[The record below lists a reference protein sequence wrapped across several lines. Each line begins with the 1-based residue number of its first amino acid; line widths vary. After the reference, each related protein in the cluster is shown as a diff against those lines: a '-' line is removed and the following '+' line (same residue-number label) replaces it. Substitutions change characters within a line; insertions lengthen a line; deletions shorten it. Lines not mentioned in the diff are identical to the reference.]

1 MLETNIKQN
10 HFFYCTFNA
19 KSHCYCLIVQLLHV
33 TVSPGIPFLNG
44 YFHFQHFYIFKD
56 TNLRFV
62 VIGGGVCVCV
72 WGLKCSCRSR
82 WRCVWGEWWDG
93 SGTKPAL
100 SLPSQS
106 GKPRQIILELTAT
119 KIEWAWFPLFCVC
132 VHALPFFLVSVCLS
146 HSLPLSFP
154 PAVIFV
160 LFAHSP
166 NPILA
171 WLLAYLLY
179 YQTSVFLGKWTC
191 ECRCVRECVSVWMFH
206 VSEWPHPIDLWR
218 NRLQTL
224 NPRLAQRS
232 FQGSAHFFVCL
243 MFLGASSKCN
253 CLYIGASPI
262 FLIYNFTDRLKK
274 SQGYTYVWKLLLFQ
288 TTVSDSSLRLS
299 V

>member
-1 MLETNIKQN
+1 MPN
-10 HFFYCTFNA
+10 
-19 KSHCYCLIVQLLHV
+19 LIVTVWLYNFSMWQLAP
-33 TVSPGIPFLNG
+33 VSPFWMAILIFSIFTFLKTQISG
-44 YFHFQHFYIFKD
+44 SVD
-56 TNLRFV
+56 RRR
-62 VIGGGVCVCV
+62 CVCV
-72 WGLKCSCRSR
+72 WGLKCSCRLR
-82 WRCVWGEWWDG
+82 WRCVRGEWWDG

-179 YQTSVFLGKWTC
+179 YQASVFLGKWTC
-191 ECRCVRECVSVWMFH
+191 ECRCVRECVRVWMFSCER
-206 VSEWPHPIDLWR
+206 VTAPHW
-218 NRLQTL
+218 
-224 NPRLAQRS
+224 
-232 FQGSAHFFVCL
+232 FVKKSAPN
-243 MFLGASSKCN
+243 SKST
-253 CLYIGASPI
+253 IGAV
-262 FLIYNFTDRLKK
+262 FLPGLSTNFCLPNVFR
-274 SQGYTYVWKLLLFQ
+274 SIQ
-288 TTVSDSSLRLS
+288 
-299 V
+299 